1 MRQFVVFQSLW
12 AMQTEPGSL
21 DAQLDRIAAAGFDG
35 VTDHYYN
42 AADVARLHAAT
53 AARGLQIEGQL
64 FPQNVDDLA
73 AALDVIGRHGCHHLT
88 LQADVRPRTQAE
100 AGRLIEGWQRLAEQA
115 DFPIL
120 LETHRYRLTNDL
132 TFTLDLLAQ
141 MPDLK
146 LLADLSHYV
155 VGRELPEPGV
165 AEDDEQI
172 HTILRHSWGFH
183 GRVASSEQVQ
193 VSLEFPRHQAWVER
207 FSGWWRYGIEDWL
220 ARPDTPQSLSFT
232 CELGPP
238 PYAITGADGREISDR
253 WAEALKLK
261 SLVQALWKTCCTS
274 SSAQKAG
281 VDGNDQKDAQQR
293 PVDHKWPG

>member
-1 MRQFVVFQSLW
+1 MRQFLVFQSLW

-73 AALDVIGRHGCHHLT
+73 TALDVIGRHGCHHLT

-100 AGRLIEGWQRLAEQA
+100 AGRLIEGWQRLAEQV

-132 TFTLDLLAQ
+132 MFTLDLLAQ

-281 VDGNDQKDAQQR
+281 ADGNDQKDAQQR

>member
-1 MRQFVVFQSLW
+1 MRQFLVFQSLW

-207 FSGWWRYGIEDWL
+207 FSGWWRYGIENWL

-281 VDGNDQKDAQQR
+281 ADGNDQKDAQQR